1 MNMKIVFCSEDKG
14 VFHCILSGEKDVDE
28 QLNRLIFSEEQPKHG
43 LCVHLNDDTLDFID
57 YYHAERMGYHK
68 IISIEDTNEEV
79 SKTFYNQ

>member
-1 MNMKIVFCSEDKG
+1 MNMKILFCSEDKG

-28 QLNRLIFSEEQPKHG
+28 QLNRLIFGEEQPKHG
-43 LCVHLNDDTLDFID
+43 LCVHLNDDMLDFID